1 MATQTI
7 PSPPNSPE
15 SDIAAW
21 TVGTGMVL
29 IQACALF
36 PGLLPCLLLLLPLA
50 IPPLVI
56 GVVAGIPYL
65 LFRAA
70 FRLLS
75 SAARIREGSSHP
87 PAGIRQVSETQ
98 PREVF

>member
-56 GVVAGIPYL
+56 GVVVGIPFL

-70 FRLLS
+70 FRLL
-75 SAARIREGSSHP
+75 ARIREGSSHS
-87 PAGIRQVSETQ
+87 ADGIRQVSEAQ
-98 PREVF
+98 PGEV

>member
-1 MATQTI
+1 MAIQTI

-21 TVGTGMVL
+21 TGGIGMVL

-50 IPPLVI
+50 VPLLVLGAVI
-56 GVVAGIPYL
+56 GIPYL
-65 LFRAA
+65 LFRTAW
-70 FRLLS
+70 RLLA
-75 SAARIREGSSHP
+75 SAARLLEGSSHSGAP
-87 PAGIRQVSETQ
+87 TRQGSETQ
-98 PREVF
+98 PREAF

>member
-1 MATQTI
+1 MPTQTI

-56 GVVAGIPYL
+56 GVVVGIPYL

-70 FRLLS
+70 WRLLA
-75 SAARIREGSSHP
+75 SAARLRPGSSRST
-87 PAGIRQVSETQ
+87 AAIRQGSETQ